1 MKRNEKEA
9 AKRDSAKPVKNSG
22 RGLKK
27 GDATMGE
34 FIIDYKHNGK
44 TFTLTRDAWIKLR
57 KDAWNSNYKHPLIS
71 VVLGEDSDVKVGII
85 EWHLLKEL
93 IEYNITTSNLS
104 GNHCACTDSQ
114 GVREGCCKWMWKYE
128 KL

>member
-1 MKRNEKEA
+1 MKRNEKEEA
-9 AKRDSAKPVKNSG
+9 RRDSAKPVKNSG

-44 TFTLTRDAWIKLR
+44 TFTLTRDAWVKLR

-93 IEYNITTSNLS
+93 IEGS
-104 GNHCACTDSQ
+104 
-114 GVREGCCKWMWKYE
+114 EYE
-128 KL
+128 